1 MSVFSHCQQCGRRLR
16 DAIFCPGCGQ
26 CLCSF
31 ACLDEHIARHGAP
44 TATPIDPIQP
54 AIVIEPPPD
63 GRGIEVDGEASGRA
77 DPPGRFK

>member
-31 ACLDEHIARHGAP
+31 ACLDGHIAQHGAP
-44 TATPIDPIQP
+44 TATPVDPIKS
-54 AIVIEPPPD
+54 AVAIEPLPE
-63 GRGIEVDGEASGRA
+63 GQGIEVEGKAAGRA
-77 DPPGRFK
+77 NPHGRLK